1 MNRPTVCFALWFV
14 AVLAAAIVL
23 VPVSASAH
31 PGHRDSEMVSHRDQ
45 QTIDITSPKTLAGGQ
60 ISPVYAVFS
69 QAVRDLSAEP
79 TLLDA
84 LPEHG
89 SCQDECCCSGMG
101 CCFGVS
107 VPGEAPIAPLFGAGA
122 KYSVSPPVSARGI
135 TPASLLEPPN
145 AFV

>member
-14 AVLAAAIVL
+14 AVLAAAIAL

-45 QTIDITSPKTLAGGQ
+45 QMIDITSPKTVARGQ

-69 QAVRDLSAEP
+69 QAVRDLSAEL

-101 CCFGVS
+101 CCIGACV
-107 VPGEAPIAPLFGAGA
+107 VCKAPIAPLYGANA
-122 KYSVSPPVSARGI
+122 KYLVARPVSARGI

-145 AFV
+145 AFL